1 MLRYGKNADNQRSVH
16 RVKTSGRTHGVTQ
29 TGLRRL
35 VNEGKIPSVKVGN
48 KTLVD
53 MDNVY
58 TFLEMGTASKAAQP
72 EAGKIRPIRRYM
84 DGAYMKRIVNN

>member
-1 MLRYGKNADNQRSVH
+1 MRTIKEAYIELKQADEH
-16 RVKTSGRTHGVTQ
+16 TAVTQ
-29 TGLRRL
+29 TGQRRL

>member
-1 MLRYGKNADNQRSVH
+1 MAKMRTIKEAYIELKQADEH
-16 RVKTSGRTHGVTQ
+16 TAVTQ

-58 TFLEMGTASKAAQP
+58 MFLEMGTASKAAQP